1 MAEMQVIFQL
11 VAVEIILTVEV
22 QRCLLFGTE
31 NIVKICYAYS
41 AVNYPVHL
49 VCRDTAGRAAA
60 YIVNMS
66 PQKLSSSVPSW
77 KKAQRFFIE
86 RAESR
91 SEQYSST
98 LSKQLWNIIASSI
111 SAIALPIIPVCR
123 RETQYFRL
131 LSITSRSA
139 TTFETA

>member
-1 MAEMQVIFQL
+1 MAEMQVIFQF

-49 VCRDTAGRAAA
+49 VCRDTVGRDAA
-60 YIVNMS
+60 YTVDVS
-66 PQKLSSSVPSW
+66 PEALLKRTVVEES
-77 KKAQRFFIE
+77 
-86 RAESR
+86 AEVLHR
-91 SEQYSST
+91 MRRITVEQYSST

>member
-1 MAEMQVIFQL
+1 MQVIFQL

-49 VCRDTAGRAAA
+49 VCRDTAERAA
-60 YIVNMS
+60 YIPEALLKRTVVEES
-66 PQKLSSSVPSW
+66 
-77 KKAQRFFIE
+77 
-86 RAESR
+86 AEVLHR
-91 SEQYSST
+91 MRRITVEQYSST

>member
-1 MAEMQVIFQL
+1 MQVIFQF

-49 VCRDTAGRAAA
+49 VCRDTAGRDAA
-60 YIVNMS
+60 YTVDVS
-66 PQKLSSSVPSW
+66 PEALLKRTVVEES
-77 KKAQRFFIE
+77 
-86 RAESR
+86 AEVLHR
-91 SEQYSST
+91 MRRITVEQYSST

-131 LSITSRSA
+131 LSIPCSA
-139 TTFETA
+139 ISSQSGIL

>member
-1 MAEMQVIFQL
+1 MQVIFQL

-22 QRCLLFGTE
+22 QRCLLVKTE
-31 NIVKICYAYS
+31 NIVKICYSYS

-49 VCRDTAGRAAA
+49 VCRDTAGRAAS
-60 YIVNMS
+60 IVNVS
-66 PQKLSSSVPSW
+66 PETLLKRTVVEES
-77 KKAQRFFIE
+77 
-86 RAESR
+86 AEVLHR
-91 SEQYSST
+91 MRRITVEQYSST

>member
-49 VCRDTAGRAAA
+49 VCRDTAGGA
-60 YIVNMS
+60 
-66 PQKLSSSVPSW
+66 PP
-77 KKAQRFFIE
+77 
-86 RAESR
+86 
-91 SEQYSST
+91 
-98 LSKQLWNIIASSI
+98 
-111 SAIALPIIPVCR
+111 PI
-123 RETQYFRL
+123 L
-131 LSITSRSA
+131 
-139 TTFETA
+139 

>member
-1 MAEMQVIFQL
+1 MAEMQVIFQF

-49 VCRDTAGRAAA
+49 VCRDTAGRDAA
-60 YIVNMS
+60 YTVDVS
-66 PQKLSSSVPSW
+66 PEALLKRTVVEES
-77 KKAQRFFIE
+77 
-86 RAESR
+86 AEVLHR
-91 SEQYSST
+91 MRRITVEQYSST

-111 SAIALPIIPVCR
+111 STDYTRLPQGNPVFQTALDNKP
-123 RETQYFRL
+123 FRYN
-131 LSITSRSA
+131 
-139 TTFETA
+139 F